1 MAAKLATKKRL
12 YLTKY
17 QLFRSHP
24 NKRFF
29 LWKSMFFV
37 IYLASI
43 HVFWRLFGTHLRF
56 LALIWHPFTFFVAYL
71 APIYVFCRLFSTHL
85 RFCRLFGTYLRF
97 CRLIICPDSRFL
109 ILETPEE
116 INIIRVTLNEL
127 DTLVHIRLNIIFIGD
142 PWLDLPLRN
151 LK

>member
-29 LWKSMFFV
+29 YESLCFLSFIWHPFTFFGA
-37 IYLASI
+37 YLAPI
-43 HVFWRLFGTHLRF
+43 YVFWRLFGTHSRF

-71 APIYVFCRLFSTHL
+71 APIYVFVA
-85 RFCRLFGTYLRF
+85 YLAPIYVF
-97 CRLIICPDSRFL
+97 
-109 ILETPEE
+109 
-116 INIIRVTLNEL
+116 VA
-127 DTLVHIRLNIIFIGD
+127 
-142 PWLDLPLRN
+142 
-151 LK
+151 

>member
-29 LWKSMFFV
+29 YESLC
-37 IYLASI
+37 
-43 HVFWRLFGTHLRF
+43 F
-56 LALIWHPFTFFVAYL
+56 LSFIWHPFTFFGAYL

-142 PWLDLPLRN
+142 P
-151 LK
+151 

>member
-29 LWKSMFFV
+29 LLKSMFFV
-37 IYLASI
+37 IYLTSV

-71 APIYVFCRLFSTHL
+71 APIYVFCRLFGTH
-85 RFCRLFGTYLRF
+85 LRF

-142 PWLDLPLRN
+142 P
-151 LK
+151 